1 MSQFARDYAARGVVV
16 LALSVDTSDSAYR
29 AFLAKYK
36 PEFLTARESL
46 IHRDYGTFMYPETYI
61 IDSTGKVA
69 QKIAQGA
76 DWSNPNL
83 RAYIDSL
90 L

>member
-1 MSQFARDYAARGVVV
+1 MSQFAKDYAGRGVVV
-16 LALSVDTSDSAYR
+16 LAISVDTSEAAYR
-29 AFLAKYK
+29 AFLAKYR
-36 PEFLTARESL
+36 PEFMTVRESL

-61 IDSTGKVA
+61 IDSTGRVA
-69 QKIAQGA
+69 QKIAEPA

>member
-1 MSQFARDYAARGVVV
+1 MSQFAKDYANRGVVV
-16 LALSVDTSDSAYR
+16 LAISVDTSEKAYR

-36 PEFLTARESL
+36 PGFLTARESL
-46 IHRDYGTFMYPETYI
+46 IHRDYGTFMYPESYI
-61 IDSTGKVA
+61 IDSTGKVV
-69 QKIAQGA
+69 QKIADEA

>member
-1 MSQFARDYAARGVVV
+1 VVV
-16 LALSVDTSDSAYR
+16 LGVSGDKDPKAYLGFLQR
-29 AFLAKYK
+29 YRPAFI
-36 PEFLTARESL
+36 TAREL
-46 IHRDYGTFMYPETYI
+46 ELHEDFGTFMYPETYI

-69 QKIAQGA
+69 QKIAEGA

>member
-1 MSQFARDYAARGVVV
+1 LSRFARDYAGRGVVV
-16 LALSVDTSDSAYR
+16 LGISVDANEQAYR

-36 PEFLTARESL
+36 PEFLTVRDAL

-69 QKIAQGA
+69 QKIAEGA
-76 DWSNPNL
+76 DWSSPNL